1 MDEENVRFHIYKMEF
16 YSHKKEGSL
25 ATCNNIDGPGGHYS
39 KWNEKRKYSMI
50 SFICGI
56 QNQKEK
62 QKTPQ
67 NLSSYVQRLDLWL
80 PEVGEGGGEK
90 WVKEVKTYKF
100 LIIK

>member
-1 MDEENVRFHIYKMEF
+1 
-16 YSHKKEGSL
+16 
-25 ATCNNIDGPGGHYS
+25 
-39 KWNEKRKYSMI
+39 MI

-80 PEVGEGGGEK
+80 PEEEEEEEI
-90 WVKEVKTYKF
+90 WCQKF
-100 LIIK
+100 NRG